1 MSLLFMCI
9 KKNVNSS
16 KKKYI
21 LIIFVDF
28 YVSLSQFFFLLSGSM
43 FPEVN
48 SDPDHRNHGYLII
61 IWPWRN
67 FIASVV
73 MLILFCPILF
83 WMSLIPWLSQ
93 FKQNGIVK
101 IVNYHNFCANCQL
114 QNPLLKSLV
123 SIASFYQNSENLI
136 FMEIMFINNCA
147 IWKEY
152 ETKLNS

>member
-1 MSLLFMCI
+1 MWIL
-9 KKNVNSS
+9 

-28 YVSLSQFFFLLSGSM
+28 YVSLSQFFFATWIRIHVSWSEFGSGSQESWV
-43 FPEVN
+43 F
-48 SDPDHRNHGYLII
+48 
-61 IWPWRN
+61 
-67 FIASVV
+67 ASVV